1 MFNPF
6 KKFSQKVG
14 KWADALMDLALG
26 KHFSKNEGRLAAD
39 AYSVKAKLGASF
51 FTRRISAA
59 TRHKRISSLSLAEK
73 VLASEHG
80 WLGLTGFEVH
90 AAKRKGLIA

>member
-1 MFNPF
+1 MFNR
-6 KKFSQKVG
+6 FS
-14 KWADALMDLALG
+14 KWADALMDMARG
-26 KHFSKNEGRLAAD
+26 KHFSKNEGRLTAD
-39 AYSVKAKLGASF
+39 AYSVKVKLGASF

-59 TRHKRISSLSLAEK
+59 TRNKRIRSLSLADK

-80 WLGLTGFEVH
+80 WLGLTGSEFR